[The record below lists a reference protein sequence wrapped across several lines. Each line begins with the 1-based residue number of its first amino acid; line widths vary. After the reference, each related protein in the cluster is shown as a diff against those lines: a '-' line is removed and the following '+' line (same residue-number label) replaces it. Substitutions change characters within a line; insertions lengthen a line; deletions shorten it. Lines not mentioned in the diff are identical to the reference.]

1 MSSTKR
7 IGCSSFFPICTLLD
21 QSLMISKQLES
32 TMAKHTTSLARK
44 PKKALL
50 EAQFLSIGYILQL
63 GNYQLLYNETKLDL

>member
-1 MSSTKR
+1 
-7 IGCSSFFPICTLLD
+7 
-21 QSLMISKQLES
+21 MISKQLES
-32 TMAKHTTSLARK
+32 TMAKNTTSLARR